1 MNQLSQIRLPWRDDD
16 VTWIKNHE
24 GDTVAIRHGNKVT
37 IFKRYRKCPQVRSL
51 VKMCGWEVEE

>member
-1 MNQLSQIRLPWRDDD
+1 MNQLSQIRLPWRKDD

-37 IFKRYRKCPQVRSL
+37 LFKRYRKCEAVLRL
-51 VKMCGWEVEE
+51 VQSKGWVK